1 VAQRRCRAPTPPGNA
16 LDIAPTVQFSREPHL
31 AMNATSSKAGITAAA
46 AAQIGGGEDESRGVG
61 THGVDRFSD

>member
-1 VAQRRCRAPTPPGNA
+1 
-16 LDIAPTVQFSREPHL
+16 
-31 AMNATSSKAGITAAA
+31 MNATSSKAGITAAA